1 MKISIYELKN
11 IIISQNYTKSRKLQ
25 TLLEFRGIDEV
36 PPHVYT
42 TVLHDLL
49 DGETED
55 AVLARFEQED
65 RTHWIHYYANKI
77 SADLLTLG
85 KIQPETMLE
94 MGNLPEEDYEEAVI
108 AATTKANKLNAATIE
123 AERKINLDVIPKEL
137 V

>member
-1 MKISIYELKN
+1 MELSIYELKN
-11 IIISQNYTKSRKLQ
+11 IVISQNYTKSRKLK
-25 TLLEFRGIDEV
+25 TLLDFRGIEEV

-42 TVLHDLL
+42 TVLHELL

-55 AVLARFEQED
+55 AVLSRFEHED
-65 RTHWIHYYANKI
+65 RVHWIHYYANKV

-94 MGNLPEEDYEEAVI
+94 LGNLPEQDYEEAVI
-108 AATTKANKLNAATIE
+108 VATKKANKLNTATIE
-123 AERKINLDVIPKEL
+123 AERKMNLDIIPKEL

>member
-1 MKISIYELKN
+1 MTVSIYELKN

-25 TLLEFRGIDEV
+25 TLMEYRGIEEV

-55 AVLARFEQED
+55 AVLSRFEQED
-65 RTHWIHYYANKI
+65 RMHWIHYYANKV

-85 KIQPETMLE
+85 KIQPETMLD

-108 AATTKANKLNAATIE
+108 VATKKANKLNTATVE
-123 AERKINLDVIPKEL
+123 AERKMNLDIIPKEL
-137 V
+137 L